1 MGPSGSS
8 DSRRDAAEDVERLIG
23 LLDRDDVRQS
33 ILFAAANTV
42 PLDRLANL
50 PIPSGFTREQT
61 IALVSAVVRTGAV
74 YSPIPDED
82 GRLHWYV
89 YTHTMRRALSEI
101 DRFCTEESRLHE
113 ETSTRA
119 GARFLIQSNV
129 DEAICAAQ
137 LDGVNIDY
145 DSAKDLLL
153 MQRQPRTASERLI
166 LNQFQLGERLQEMTH
181 LPWTPET
188 LHGLYAQL
196 TAGVPFDRSRT
207 SVGTAPQRDAEAIL
221 RGACEYAGSVYRAKC
236 EHPAITACI
245 LRTVIAYFAPFPA
258 WNGVMSRIIF
268 RLYAL
273 RQGYPVLGSIP
284 VSRSA
289 LDLARHP
296 GAIVPSGV
304 FPSGVG
310 PTGSLPTAAADAL
323 TQMLDRYHEANATPW
338 LAVQLI
344 LLTHALSQFRNRMSW
359 AKVVDEE
366 VRARLHADT
375 SLNHRQRSILGRA
388 LRIPSATFRIGY
400 HRTAHGIGYA
410 TAHRDFAS
418 LVEHG
423 YLVEHTQGRAIVFT
437 AAPDLEERLGSLEQ
451 VARIEDYYVEL
462 PAELLMYGQAGA
474 AVPE

>member
-1 MGPSGSS
+1 MSPSRSS
-8 DSRRDAAEDVERLIG
+8 NSRPAPAGDVERLIG

-42 PLDRLANL
+42 PLDKLSGL
-50 PIPSGFTREQT
+50 PVPAGFTREQT
-61 IALVSAVVRTGAV
+61 IALVSAVTRTGAV

-89 YTHTMRRALSEI
+89 YTHAMRRALSEI
-101 DRFCTEESRLHE
+101 DRFCTEESLLYK
-113 ETSTRA
+113 ETSRRA

-137 LDGVNIDY
+137 LDGVGVDG

-153 MQRQPRTASERLI
+153 MQRQPRTPAERLV
-166 LNQFQLGERLQEMTH
+166 LNQFQLGEQLHEMTS

-196 TAGVPFDRSRT
+196 TAGVPVDRVQVSDEEAR
-207 SVGTAPQRDAEAIL
+207 QREAIL

-258 WNGVMSRIIF
+258 YNGVMSRIIF

-273 RQGYPVLGSIP
+273 RQGYPILGTIP

-289 LDLARHP
+289 LELARHP
-296 GAIVPSGV
+296 GAVVPLGV

-310 PTGSLPTAAADAL
+310 PAEGVSVAAADAL

-344 LLTHALSQFRNRMSW
+344 LLTHALSQFRNRLSW
-359 AKVVDEE
+359 ARVVDDE

-388 LRIPSATFRIGY
+388 LRIPGATFRIGY

-423 YLVEHTQGRAIVFT
+423 YLVEQTQGRAIVFT
-437 AAPDLEERLGSLEQ
+437 AAPDLGERLGSLEQ
-451 VARIEDYYVEL
+451 AARIEDYYVEL
-462 PAELLMYGQAGA
+462 PAELLMLGQSGA
-474 AVPE
+474 SVPE